1 MSGDSKT
8 FGQKLSEFKANQD
21 ISNPSFSPDG
31 KLIITTSRDNRV
43 IIWDTSGKQLVEIP
57 HQDMVRDARFSPDA
71 KRIVT
76 ASDDKNFRIWDISG
90 KQLAQYKYSS
100 LFVSSADFSPD
111 GKHILAQ
118 VTGKSP
124 NGNDVLIWRVDEL
137 DGLLTRGCDW
147 LKDYL
152 NIQPQVRERL
162 KVCWGK

>member
-1 MSGDSKT
+1 M
-8 FGQKLSEFKANQD
+8 
-21 ISNPSFSPDG
+21 
-31 KLIITTSRDNRV
+31 
-43 IIWDTSGKQLVEIP
+43 IIWDTSGRQLVEIP
-57 HQDMVRDARFSPDA
+57 HQDMVRDARFSPDG

-76 ASDDKNFRIWDISG
+76 ASDDKIFRIWDISG

-100 LFVSSADFSPD
+100 LFVSPANFSPD

-152 NIQPQVRERL
+152 NTQPQVRERL